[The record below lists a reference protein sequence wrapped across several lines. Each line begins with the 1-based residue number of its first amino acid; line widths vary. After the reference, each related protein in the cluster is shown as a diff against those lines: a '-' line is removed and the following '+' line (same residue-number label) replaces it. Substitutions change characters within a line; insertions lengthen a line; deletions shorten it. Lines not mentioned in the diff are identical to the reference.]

1 MSATSLFS
9 SVAVGGVDVRNRVWV
24 APMCQYSCLARDGHP
39 TAWHRVHYG
48 AFATGGFGLV
58 VTEATSV
65 VPEGRISPEDAGIWS
80 DEHVDSWRPVVE
92 FAHEHDTR
100 IVMQLAHAGRKA
112 STHSDLS
119 GRTGTVEAAE
129 GGWET
134 VGPSVGS
141 FGSLAPCRALGVD
154 EVRAMPSLFAEGARR
169 AVLAG
174 FDGVEIHAAH
184 GYLLHE
190 FLSPL
195 INHRDDEYGG
205 DLEGRS
211 RLLREVLAAVRA
223 VLPAG
228 AALLLRI
235 SATDWADGG
244 WDPDQSVELVQMLAD
259 AGVDLVDV
267 SSGGAVEHQEIP
279 VGPRYQVGL
288 AGRIRRATD
297 IPTGAVGLIT
307 DPRDAQDILDEGES
321 DVVLLGRAA
330 LREPRWPLR
339 ASRELDVDGS
349 ALFPAQYR
357 RAVLR
362 PGR

>member
-9 SVAVGGVDVRNRVWV
+9 SIAVGGLEVRNRVWV

-119 GRTGTVEAAE
+119 GRTGTVTPDE

-141 FGSLAPCRALGVD
+141 FGSLAPCRALGTD
-154 EVRAMPSLFAEGARR
+154 EVRAVPELFAEGARR

-205 DLEGRS
+205 DVEGRS
-211 RLLREVLAAVRA
+211 RLLREVVAAVRA
-223 VLPAG
+223 VLPAE

-244 WDPDQSVELVQMLAD
+244 WDPDQSVELVRMLAD

-267 SSGGAVEHQEIP
+267 SSGGAVEHQQIP

-288 AGRIRRATD
+288 AGRIRRSTD
-297 IPTGAVGLIT
+297 IPTGAVGLIA

-339 ASRELDVDGS
+339 ASRELGVDG
-349 ALFPAQYR
+349 ADLWPAQYR
-357 RAVLR
+357 RAALR
-362 PGR
+362 PPR